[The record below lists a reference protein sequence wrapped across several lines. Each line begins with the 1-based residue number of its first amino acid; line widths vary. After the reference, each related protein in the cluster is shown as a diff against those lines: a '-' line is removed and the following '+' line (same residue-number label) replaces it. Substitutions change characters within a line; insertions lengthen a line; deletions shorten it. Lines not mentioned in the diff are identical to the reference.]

1 MTRKRIWIEIGAG
14 LVILTLGI
22 LIGMQLPKKPEPII
36 YTQKVEDNHNVIC
49 LNEREYV
56 PYSSITPKARGEY
69 LGYIEEDKQEKIYAW
84 KNYDTSDWI
93 ISYSVGE
100 AMLYREKNGKKNPEG
115 IGTGYSWVK
124 GEGDVFCAVIE
135 DISEYQQYT
144 NILVRGLEINDINH
158 RGTCTFSL
166 KEDTVLEWR
175 NVSIDKS
182 QLKVGQT
189 VSIRSVGG
197 ASESAP
203 AHLGHVDKVIVLD
216 DKLE

>member
-1 MTRKRIWIEIGAG
+1 MRKRVWVEIGVG
-14 LVILTLGI
+14 LLILILGI
-22 LIGMQLPKKPEPII
+22 LIGMQFPQKPEPII

-49 LNEREYV
+49 LNDREYV
-56 PYSSITPKARGEY
+56 PYSPITPKVRGEY

-84 KNYDTSDWI
+84 KNYDTSDWL
-93 ISYSVGE
+93 ISYSAGE
-100 AMLYREKNGKKNPEG
+100 AMLYQEKNGKKNPEG
-115 IGTGYSWVK
+115 IGTGYLWVK
-124 GEGDVFCAVIE
+124 GEGDVFYAVIE

-158 RGTCTFSL
+158 RGTYNFSL
-166 KEDTVLEWR
+166 KEDTILEW
-175 NVSIDKS
+175 IYAPIEKS

-197 ASESAP
+197 VAESAP
-203 AHLGHVDKVIVLD
+203 AQLSYVDKVIVLD